1 MPGKKGNSRNRE
13 DRTTVLQRNAILQS
27 LDHRIG
33 DVGELVELA
42 TRHIV
47 YRADE
52 PIHDVYYP
60 IDSVLS
66 VVTQMKNG
74 EAIEIGTIGR
84 EGTSGLPLLM
94 GAKVTS
100 NDCYCQVP
108 GGAIKMHGEQFRL
121 LVASNSSFRTVL
133 DRYLQAYMN
142 FLGQLTA
149 CNRLH
154 SVYERCARW
163 LLLTHDR
170 VGVNAIR
177 LTHEYLAMMLG
188 SRRSGVSIALATL
201 QRAGYISYRH
211 GCITITDRRGLEETT
226 CECYAIA
233 RKQFPDLIHRPSSD
247 GK

>member
-1 MPGKKGNSRNRE
+1 MPAKKRNSRQRE
-13 DRTTVLQRNAILQS
+13 ARPSVTAANALLQS

-33 DVGELVELA
+33 EIGEPVELA
-42 TRHIV
+42 ARHIV
-47 YRADE
+47 YRAGE
-52 PIHDVYYP
+52 AIHEVYYP

-94 GAKVTS
+94 GATTTS

-108 GGAIKMHGEQFRL
+108 GRAIKMPGKQFRQ
-121 LVASNSSFRTVL
+121 LVATNTQFRAVL

-170 VGVNAIR
+170 VGANAIR

-211 GCITITDRRGLEETT
+211 GYITVTNRRGLEETT

-233 RKQFPDLIHRPSSD
+233 RKQFPQLHAMA
-247 GK
+247 KNA